1 MAQVLEYP
9 RSRRPFARMDI
20 LARMGETICLAVEP
34 PAHVRREIPAGLPVP
49 MPAPSRAIDEEPERW
64 DGLS

>member
-1 MAQVLEYP
+1 MAQLLDRP

-20 LARMGETICLAVEP
+20 LAEMGETICLAVEP
-34 PAHVRREIPAGLPVP
+34 PAHVRREISARLPAPV
-49 MPAPSRAIDEEPERW
+49 PAPSRALDEDPERW